1 MSAPSAPFTPEVLT
15 DSNFDLER
23 ALSGV
28 PVTFEQ
34 SIATGET
41 ISTKTG
47 FLKRHGGNYT
57 TIIEGVN
64 YVVNSMGRN
73 VDETDNVH
81 TQLYLVEATIVQ
93 TYGTQQAWTR
103 GPEAGTDP
111 GTIVSLEPRDH
122 FAIAVLQTIIGNLP
136 NAESVNDSAI
146 MQYSYAAY
154 RWAQGMMIAA
164 ADSRAAATTPSGGAI
179 DVSQSDL
186 QGNSEKLLYNIAEYM
201 KNGVTIK
208 GTTAAGT
215 VPVQTQT
222 EIADKAQSVAPTTI
236 NIAYSIY
243 KTKFI
248 RMEIASP
255 YMAYSDVSVVFELA
269 VTESGGA
276 STRKVSFIIPKG
288 SVIVVEGL
296 DADVLTI
303 TSVTSAT
310 VRGKDVNDPNTYAFA

>member
-23 ALSGV
+23 ALSGA

-41 ISTKTG
+41 ISIKTG
-47 FLKRHGGNYT
+47 FLKKYGGNYM

-64 YVVNSMGRN
+64 YVVNSMGKN
-73 VDETDNVH
+73 VDETDTEH

-93 TYGTQQAWTR
+93 TYGTQQAWIRSDT
-103 GPEAGTDP
+103 GDP
-111 GTIVSLEPRDH
+111 GSIASLEPRDH
-122 FAIAVLQTIIGNLP
+122 FAIAVLQTILKNLP

-164 ADSRAAATTPSGGAI
+164 ADSRAAASSPSGGAI
-179 DVSQSDL
+179 NVSQSDL

-222 EIADKAQSVAPTTI
+222 EVAEKSKAAATTV
-236 NIAYSIY
+236 NIAYSIFKNKY
-243 KTKFI
+243 V

-255 YMAYSDVSVVFELA
+255 HMAYSDVSVVFELA

-276 STRKVSFIIPKG
+276 STRKVSFVIPKG
-288 SVIVVEGL
+288 SVIVTESL
-296 DADVLTI
+296 DADVVTI
-303 TSVTSAT
+303 TSVTSAS
-310 VRGKDVNDPNTYAFA
+310 VRGKDVNDPNTYAFT